1 MDSGTK
7 RDKKKNTTAAKKNIK
22 IKSKN
27 CIFAFSFK
35 IRMDK
40 KTEEFYNR
48 LRESLNTTSTWPSEY
63 LYKFIVPT
71 EIEKINFVENMFNN
85 MGAVIVTKQ
94 SKTAKFTS
102 VSVNVMM
109 ENPDKVIE
117 KYLEVAS
124 VEGIISF

>member
-1 MDSGTK
+1 
-7 RDKKKNTTAAKKNIK
+7 
-22 IKSKN
+22 
-27 CIFAFSFK
+27 
-35 IRMDK
+35 MDK
-40 KTEEFYNR
+40 KTEEFYDR
-48 LRESLNTTSTWPSEY
+48 LRESLNSTSTWPSEY
-63 LYKFIVPT
+63 LYKFIVPS
-71 EIEKINFVENMFNN
+71 EIDKINFVENTFNN

>member
-1 MDSGTK
+1 
-7 RDKKKNTTAAKKNIK
+7 
-22 IKSKN
+22 
-27 CIFAFSFK
+27 
-35 IRMDK
+35 MDK
-40 KTEEFYNR
+40 KTEEFYVR
-48 LRESLNTTSTWPSEY
+48 LRESLSTTSGWPSEY

-71 EIEKINFVENMFNN
+71 EVEKINFVENTFNN

-102 VSVNVMM
+102 VSINVMM
-109 ENPDKVIE
+109 ENPDKVVE

>member
-1 MDSGTK
+1 
-7 RDKKKNTTAAKKNIK
+7 
-22 IKSKN
+22 
-27 CIFAFSFK
+27 
-35 IRMDK
+35 MDK
-40 KTEEFYNR
+40 KTEEFYVR
-48 LRESLNTTSTWPSEY
+48 LRESLNTTSSWPSEY

-71 EIEKINFVENMFNN
+71 EVEKINFVENTFNN

-102 VSVNVMM
+102 VSINVMM
-109 ENPDKVIE
+109 ENPDKVVE

>member
-1 MDSGTK
+1 
-7 RDKKKNTTAAKKNIK
+7 
-22 IKSKN
+22 
-27 CIFAFSFK
+27 
-35 IRMDK
+35 MDK
-40 KTEEFYNR
+40 KTEEFYSR
-48 LRESLNTTSTWPSEY
+48 LRESLNTTSVWPSEY

-71 EIEKINFVENMFNN
+71 EIEKINFVENTFNN

-109 ENPDKVIE
+109 KNPDKVIE

>member
-1 MDSGTK
+1 MKK
-7 RDKKKNTTAAKKNIK
+7 RGLLLPKKNIK
-22 IKSKN
+22 IKSKK
-27 CIFAFSFK
+27 CIFAFELE

-40 KTEEFYNR
+40 KTEEFYVR
-48 LRESLNTTSTWPSEY
+48 LRESLNTTTSWPSEY

-71 EIEKINFVENMFNN
+71 EVEKINFVENTFNN

-102 VSVNVMM
+102 VSINVMM
-109 ENPDKVIE
+109 ENPDKVVE

>member
-1 MDSGTK
+1 M
-7 RDKKKNTTAAKKNIK
+7 KKQVLLLPKKNIK
-22 IKSKN
+22 IKSKK
-27 CIFAFSFK
+27 CIFAFELE

-40 KTEEFYNR
+40 KTEEFYVR
-48 LRESLNTTSTWPSEY
+48 LRESLTTTSSWPSEY

-71 EIEKINFVENMFNN
+71 EVEKINFVENTFNN

-102 VSVNVMM
+102 VSINVMM
-109 ENPDKVIE
+109 ENPDKVVE